1 MTARYMGM
9 NRNTGLA
16 IRDSEHISQ
25 SMRDILL
32 TPVGSR
38 VMRREYGSLLSAL
51 IDMPQNPALRLQIM
65 VACYSAIQKWEPR
78 IRLTAISFET
88 GDAGEMYVDITGM
101 RTDTGA
107 SVSTTVSLS

>member
-1 MTARYMGM
+1 MTARYQGM
-9 NRNTGLA
+9 NRNTGLG
-16 IRDSEHISQ
+16 ISDTERISQ

-38 VMRREYGSLLSAL
+38 VMRRGSGSLLSAL

-78 IRLTAISFET
+78 IRLPPSALRPATLAKCMSILPGCVPIPVRQF
-88 GDAGEMYVDITGM
+88 A
-101 RTDTGA
+101 
-107 SVSTTVSLS
+107 TTVSLS

>member
-1 MTARYMGM
+1 MTARYLGM
-9 NRNTGLA
+9 NRNTG
-16 IRDSEHISQ
+16 IGISDSEHISQ

-78 IRLTAISFET
+78 IRLISISFE
-88 GDAGEMYVDITGM
+88 
-101 RTDTGA
+101 R
-107 SVSTTVSLS
+107 

>member
-1 MTARYMGM
+1 MTARYLGM
-9 NRNTGLA
+9 NRNTG
-16 IRDSEHISQ
+16 IGISDSEHISQ

-78 IRLTAISFET
+78 IRLISISFER
-88 GDAGEMYVDITGM
+88 GDTGEMYVDITGM
-101 RTDTGA
+101 HTDTGA